1 MPGFNDII
9 RNEVVKDIFGIWQAA
24 GLLIISYS
32 RIQTKFNDVVAKF
45 EGTKKW
51 AKVHKSVTTLVLE
64 EWLDKIYNI
73 IQVRDF

>member
-9 RNEVVKDIFGIWQAA
+9 RNEGVNDSFWIWQAA

-51 AKVHKSVTTLVLE
+51 AKVHISVTTLVTE
-64 EWLDKIYNI
+64 EWLDKIHNI